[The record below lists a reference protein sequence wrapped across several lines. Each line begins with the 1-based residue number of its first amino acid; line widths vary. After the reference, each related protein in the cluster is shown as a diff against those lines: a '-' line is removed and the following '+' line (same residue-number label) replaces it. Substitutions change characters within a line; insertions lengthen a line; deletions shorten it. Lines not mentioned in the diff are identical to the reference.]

1 MKISVGT
8 TEALTVL
15 RKIDT
20 GYVLTDG
27 TDEILLHHKETEEP
41 LEINEIVNVFL
52 YNDRNKQIVAT
63 TTIPSVQ
70 MDTYGWV
77 EVVEVVPRLGVFV
90 YLGIQ
95 KDMLVSVDDLPLY
108 TKVWPQEGDRLYV
121 TLGLDQEE
129 RLLAIPATESIF
141 MNMRE
146 LAAEE
151 LLSKRVTGRVYFT
164 SQEGTA
170 IFTDDGY
177 RGFIH
182 YTEREQEPR
191 LGEQVT
197 GRVIDVKEDGTIN
210 VSLLPLKHER
220 MDDDATA
227 ILQALE
233 ENNGVI
239 PLSDRSDPDDI
250 RETFGFSKSA
260 FKRAVGRLMKQK
272 KVKQENGQTHLL

>member
-121 TLGLDQEE
+121 TLGLDQEG